1 MRHEVKGR
9 KEEKGDMRLSG
20 LLLLFFVAQTR
31 RLDLLFLGV
40 VVYAGPRVA
49 RTRGDVC
56 LKEMND
62 DGRYKER
69 RFPKGELRARM
80 LSSN

>member
-1 MRHEVKGR
+1 MRHEVEGR
-9 KEEKGDMRLSG
+9 KKGMVKKGICVWASS
-20 LLLLFFVAQTR
+20 FFVAQTR

-40 VVYAGPRVA
+40 VVYAGRRVA

-56 LKEMND
+56 LKEMV
-62 DGRYKER
+62 RYKER